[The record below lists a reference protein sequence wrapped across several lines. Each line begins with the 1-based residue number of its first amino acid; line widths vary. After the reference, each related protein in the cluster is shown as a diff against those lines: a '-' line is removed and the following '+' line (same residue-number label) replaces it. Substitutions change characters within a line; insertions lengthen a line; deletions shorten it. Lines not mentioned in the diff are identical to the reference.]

1 MRKISIVISL
11 ALLTSAIELSPAN
24 AAAPKVGSTCSKV
37 GAYFDTPNKRF
48 VCKKEG
54 KKKLWRV
61 WSTPATANPA
71 ATPTASATPTPTKIA
86 TPAPIVIPAQQKM
99 TLSSLVNLAQ
109 SAIANSDNALPT
121 YEPGNKIKILNISK
135 NNLENFLVAASPSN
149 FTFLGPT
156 PLAESDSN
164 RNGAIS
170 LLTADRRSVYGSQN
184 ALPPWSVGFKF
195 TTKDSQGRFTV
206 VTSGLG
212 DPAQRYSWRLAY
224 KDGSGL
230 WKYQSITGVSH
241 SNNNQ
246 KNFDEVSLGAPG
258 DYSIRLEF
266 MSLTTFYGLGLSESL
281 NSVKPLLSSAPLR
294 VAILGDSWVAP
305 TFEETGPVHDWDA
318 YPGALSW
325 LSGWNVIS
333 AGVRGQ
339 GYLQPA
345 GNETYKDRIIRD
357 LIPQHPSVI
366 IFTGSSNDHLFL
378 DQQIADEL
386 GRDIQALQK
395 ADPNVVIII
404 CSPYENGGDQK
415 APGQSAAMKQVAKTL
430 GVAYIDFV
438 NLPLFDQNNNGQR
451 QLSAGHPTRLGSGY
465 IAQQMLKSL
474 AALQK
479 NGA

>member
-1 MRKISIVISL
+1 MRKFTVLL
-11 ALLTSAIELSPAN
+11 AVSALFLGVMASTAT
-24 AAAPKVGSTCSKV
+24 AAAPKVGSTCSKT
-37 GAYFDTPNKRF
+37 GAFFDTPDKRF
-48 VCKKEG
+48 VCKKAG
-54 KKKLWRV
+54 KKKVWRV
-61 WSTPATANPA
+61 WSASPIATPA
-71 ATPTASATPTPTKIA
+71 ATPTAAATPTPTPTKTA
-86 TPAPIVIPAQQKM
+86 TAAPIVIPAQQKIS
-99 TLSSLVNLAQ
+99 LSSLVSMAQ
-109 SAIANSDNALPT
+109 SAMAGSDNALPT
-121 YEPGNKIKILNISK
+121 YDPANKIKIVDTGK
-135 NNLENFLVAASPSN
+135 NNLENFLAAGSPSN

-164 RNGAIS
+164 RKGAIS
-170 LLTADRRSVYGSQN
+170 LWTADRRGVYGSQN

-212 DPAQRYSWRLAY
+212 NPSENYSWRLAY
-224 KDGSGL
+224 KDGTGP
-230 WKYQSITGVSH
+230 WKYQSISGVSH

-357 LIPQHPSVI
+357 LIP
-366 IFTGSSNDHLFL
+366 
-378 DQQIADEL
+378 
-386 GRDIQALQK
+386 
-395 ADPNVVIII
+395 
-404 CSPYENGGDQK
+404 
-415 APGQSAAMKQVAKTL
+415 
-430 GVAYIDFV
+430 
-438 NLPLFDQNNNGQR
+438 
-451 QLSAGHPTRLGSGY
+451 
-465 IAQQMLKSL
+465 
-474 AALQK
+474 
-479 NGA
+479 